1 MGYTE
6 PPTISFA
13 LPNQTGTGSYK
24 FNEIVTGQT
33 SGTTARVVRWNAST
47 NILEVTNQ
55 DDYFDTGEY
64 IVGQESGAEFML
76 NTYEDTE
83 NGFTSNEEI
92 EVAADSGILDFS
104 EQNPFGMP

>member
-1 MGYTE
+1 
-6 PPTISFA
+6 
-13 LPNQTGTGSYK
+13 
-24 FNEIVTGQT
+24 
-33 SGTTARVVRWNAST
+33 
-47 NILEVTNQ
+47 
-55 DDYFDTGEY
+55 
-64 IVGQESGAEFML
+64 ML